1 MTDLS
6 GWSALFGAKKTS
18 ELLAEDLYGLAGR
31 SADSAGFEGTNVG
44 MSDNLGDMVENLFV
58 SEPTAFED
66 GVKDGVPRL
75 NFFLKLVSSG
85 VAGTVED
92 DGLGEVAIAR
102 GLEEL
107 GATGCWNPHPFF
119 SYLQN
124 P

>member
-1 MTDLS
+1 
-6 GWSALFGAKKTS
+6 
-18 ELLAEDLYGLAGR
+18 
-31 SADSAGFEGTNVG
+31 

-58 SEPTAFED
+58 NEPTAFED

-92 DGLGEVAIAR
+92 DGLGEVASAR